1 MQEGVYVKVGNRIIK
16 GVPIVNEAVVI
27 IGVATTIL
35 VRAHE
40 FIVTVNGT
48 IRGATIG

>member
-1 MQEGVYVKVGNRIIK
+1 MQEGVYVKVGNRIVK
-16 GVPIVNEAVVI
+16 GVPIVNDAVII
-27 IGVATTIL
+27 IGVETTIL

-48 IRGATIG
+48 IRGATIW